1 MQINS
6 FGIHKILLTQNDA
19 MGEPFHPLNINEQS
33 INIRKH
39 PQYDYSYYQ

>member
-6 FGIHKILLTQNDA
+6 YCGASRSHGTQSIYRL
-19 MGEPFHPLNINEQS
+19 LNINEQS